1 MTHPVVQQ
9 RSCFCVSLEYFDQFL
24 NRWSVVM
31 WCFHFHLNRRY
42 TKHWC
47 LSHEALGILLNYS
60 SLSFPGLVLL
70 ETSVIHDKM
79 YEGSGDIVD
88 PPPPCCFPDSSSW
101 KQVHFITNT
110 GREYDQPVPAEYPLP
125 VKYRQPKPYCDV
137 TIWFRLAVFH
147 RNQFRWNTASWNQIV
162 ASRSGSGW
170 RYFTG
175 TGGIPPELAGHIP
188 GNWRCSG
195 ELYLRAQTIFFITVC
210 FKTQAFDL

>member
-1 MTHPVVQQ
+1 
-9 RSCFCVSLEYFDQFL
+9 
-24 NRWSVVM
+24 M
-31 WCFHFHLNRRY
+31 WWFHFHLNRRY

-110 GREYDQPVPAEYPLP
+110 SCWQGIWPASSGGIPTSGEIPPTETILWRHDLVSAGGISPEPVP
-125 VKYRQPKPYCDV
+125 VKYRQPKSDCGV

-147 RNQFRWNTASWNQIV
+147 RN
-162 ASRSGSGW
+162 W
-170 RYFTG
+170 RYSAG
-175 TGGIPPELAGHIP
+175 TGWPYSRELAVLRGAQ
-188 GNWRCSG
+188 NSG
-195 ELYLRAQTIFFITVC
+195 LLGPW
-210 FKTQAFDL
+210 